1 MAQPYAWRLDR
12 ATGFADKPI
21 MGDPNS
27 KPQKLLV
34 SGTALAETGRLKEA
48 ASAFRQATKADPDC
62 AEAHFNLATV
72 LSEIGKS
79 SDAITAWGKVIALSP
94 DIVAAHRTFGE
105 TLLDYEVPKFEA
117 TSDLKNTGPLNRAIA
132 EYRLAINAIPVLRAC
147 HSNIGETYMNK
158 GKLSEADKA
167 FSDAAALPDNLEDA
181 FADVG
186 ATLNHPGNLKAA
198 TAINREA
205 MSMAPDYEGD
215 QISEESYLDTDLTF
229 TENEILLPDGFEV
242 MMEWERPIM
251 ERSAEMITIN
261 SGDVLNVGFGMAII
275 DTAIQQ
281 FDLNTHTIIEAHP
294 QVIVRAEEWAKDKKG
309 VQIVP
314 TRWQEAL
321 DKIGPFDGIYFDTL
335 MPPMIPFMRETP
347 KLLKPGGVFT
357 FFQMMIQFENIE
369 AMVET
374 GLSFALERMP
384 FEEVTENRYY
394 RLMEK
399 DDQGRFTAPLLIY
412 QK

>member
-1 MAQPYAWRLDR
+1 
-12 ATGFADKPI
+12 
-21 MGDPNS
+21 MGNPNS

-117 TSDLKNTGPLNRAIA
+117 TSDLQNTGPLNRAIS
-132 EYRLAINAIPVLRAC
+132 EYRLAIDAIPVLRAC

-158 GKLSEADKA
+158 GKLPEADKA
-167 FSDAAALPDNLEDA
+167 FADAAALPDNLEDA
-181 FADVG
+181 FANVG

-198 TAINREA
+198 IAINREA
-205 MSMAPDYEGD
+205 MSMAPDYDSDE
-215 QISEESYLDTDLTF
+215 ISEGSYLDTDLTF

-251 ERSAEMITIN
+251 ERSAEIITVN

-281 FDLNTHTIIEAHP
+281 FELNTHTIIEAHP
-294 QVIVRAEEWAKDKKG
+294 QVIARAKEWAKDKKS

-321 DKIGPFDGIYFDTL
+321 NEIGPFDGIYFDTL

-347 KLLKPGGVFT
+347 KLLKPGGIFT

-369 AMVET
+369 AMAET
-374 GLSFALERMP
+374 GLNFALERMP
-384 FEEVTENRYY
+384 FDKVTQNRYY

>member
-1 MAQPYAWRLDR
+1 MS
-12 ATGFADKPI
+12 
-21 MGDPNS
+21 DPNS

-94 DIVAAHRTFGE
+94 DIVTAHRTFGE

-132 EYRLAINAIPVLRAC
+132 EYRLAIDAIPVLRAC
-147 HSNIGETYMNK
+147 HSNIGETFMNK
-158 GKLSEADKA
+158 GKLLEADKA
-167 FSDAAALPDNLEDA
+167 FADAAALPDNLEDA

-198 TAINREA
+198 IAINREA
-205 MSMAPDYEGD
+205 MSMAPDYDSDE
-215 QISEESYLDTDLTF
+215 ISEESYLDTGLTF

-251 ERSAEMITIN
+251 ERSAEIITVN

-294 QVIVRAEEWAKDKKG
+294 QVIARAEEWAKDKKG

-369 AMVET
+369 AMAET

-384 FEEVTENRYY
+384 FEEVTQNRYY

>member
-1 MAQPYAWRLDR
+1 
-12 ATGFADKPI
+12 
-21 MGDPNS
+21 MGNPNS

-117 TSDLKNTGPLNRAIA
+117 TSDLQNTGPLNRAIS
-132 EYRLAINAIPVLRAC
+132 EYRLAIDAIPVLRAC

-158 GKLSEADKA
+158 GKLPEADKA
-167 FSDAAALPDNLEDA
+167 FADAAALPDNLEDA

-198 TAINREA
+198 IAINREA
-205 MSMAPDYEGD
+205 MSMAPDYDSDE
-215 QISEESYLDTDLTF
+215 ISEGSYLDTDLTF

-251 ERSAEMITIN
+251 ERSAEIITVN

-281 FDLNTHTIIEAHP
+281 FELNTHTIIEAHP
-294 QVIVRAEEWAKDKKG
+294 QVIARAKEWAKDKKS

-321 DKIGPFDGIYFDTL
+321 NEIGPFDGIYFDTL

-347 KLLKPGGVFT
+347 KLLKPGGIFT

-369 AMVET
+369 AMAET
-374 GLSFALERMP
+374 GLNFALERMP
-384 FEEVTENRYY
+384 FDKVTQNRYY

>member
-1 MAQPYAWRLDR
+1 MLA
-12 ATGFADKPI
+12 
-21 MGDPNS
+21 
-27 KPQKLLV
+27 

-48 ASAFRQATKADPDC
+48 ANAFRQATKADPDC

-117 TSDLKNTGPLNRAIA
+117 TSDLQNTGPLNRAIS
-132 EYRLAINAIPVLRAC
+132 EYRLAIDAIPVLRAC
-147 HSNIGETYMNK
+147 HSNIGETFMNK
-158 GKLSEADKA
+158 GKLLEADKA
-167 FSDAAALPDNLEDA
+167 FADAAALPDNLEDA

-198 TAINREA
+198 IAINREA
-205 MSMAPDYEGD
+205 MSMAPDYDSDE
-215 QISEESYLDTDLTF
+215 ISEESYLDTGLTF

-251 ERSAEMITIN
+251 ERSAEIITVN

-294 QVIVRAEEWAKDKKG
+294 QVIARAEEWAKDKKG

-321 DKIGPFDGIYFDTL
+321 NKIGPFDGIYFDTL

-347 KLLKPGGVFT
+347 KLLKPGGIFT

-369 AMVET
+369 AMAET
-374 GLSFALERMP
+374 GLNFALERMP
-384 FEEVTENRYY
+384 FDKVTQNRYY

>member
-1 MAQPYAWRLDR
+1 
-12 ATGFADKPI
+12 
-21 MGDPNS
+21 MGNPNS

-117 TSDLKNTGPLNRAIA
+117 TSDLQNTGPLNRAIS
-132 EYRLAINAIPVLRAC
+132 EYRLAIDAIPVLRAC

-158 GKLSEADKA
+158 GKLPEADKA
-167 FSDAAALPDNLEDA
+167 FADAAALPDNLEDA

-198 TAINREA
+198 IAINREA
-205 MSMAPDYEGD
+205 MSMAPDYDSDE
-215 QISEESYLDTDLTF
+215 ISECSYLDTDLTF

-251 ERSAEMITIN
+251 ERSAEIITVN

-281 FDLNTHTIIEAHP
+281 FELNTHTIIEAHP
-294 QVIVRAEEWAKDKKG
+294 QVIARAEEWAKDKKG

-321 DKIGPFDGIYFDTL
+321 NEIGPFDGIYFDTL

-347 KLLKPGGVFT
+347 KLLKPGGIFT

-369 AMVET
+369 AMAET
-374 GLSFALERMP
+374 GLNFALERMP
-384 FEEVTENRYY
+384 FDKVTQNRYY

>member
-1 MAQPYAWRLDR
+1 
-12 ATGFADKPI
+12 
-21 MGDPNS
+21 MGNPNS

-117 TSDLKNTGPLNRAIA
+117 TSDLQNTGPLNRAIS
-132 EYRLAINAIPVLRAC
+132 EYRLAIDAIPVLRAC
-147 HSNIGETYMNK
+147 HSNIGEIYLNK
-158 GKLSEADKA
+158 GKLPEADKA
-167 FSDAAALPDNLEDA
+167 FADAAALPDNLEDA
-181 FADVG
+181 FANVG

-198 TAINREA
+198 IAINREA
-205 MSMAPDYEGD
+205 MSMAPDYDSDE
-215 QISEESYLDTDLTF
+215 ISEGSYLDTDLTF

-251 ERSAEMITIN
+251 ERSAEIITVN

-281 FDLNTHTIIEAHP
+281 FDPNTHTIIEAHP
-294 QVIVRAEEWAKDKKG
+294 QVIARAEEWAKDKKG

-321 DKIGPFDGIYFDTL
+321 NEIGPFDGIYFDTL

-347 KLLKPGGVFT
+347 KLLKPGGIFT

-369 AMVET
+369 AMAET
-374 GLSFALERMP
+374 GLNFALERMP
-384 FEEVTENRYY
+384 FDKVTQNRYY

>member
-1 MAQPYAWRLDR
+1 
-12 ATGFADKPI
+12 
-21 MGDPNS
+21 MGNPNS

-117 TSDLKNTGPLNRAIA
+117 TSDLQNTGPLNRAIS
-132 EYRLAINAIPVLRAC
+132 EYRLAIDAIPVLRAC
-147 HSNIGETYMNK
+147 HSNIGEIYLNK
-158 GKLSEADKA
+158 GKLPEADKA
-167 FSDAAALPDNLEDA
+167 FADAAALPDNLEDA

-198 TAINREA
+198 IAINREA
-205 MSMAPDYEGD
+205 MSMAPDYDSDE
-215 QISEESYLDTDLTF
+215 ISEGSYLDTDLTF

-251 ERSAEMITIN
+251 ERSAEIITVN

-281 FDLNTHTIIEAHP
+281 FELNTHTIIEAHP
-294 QVIVRAEEWAKDKKG
+294 QVIARAKEWAKDKKD

-321 DKIGPFDGIYFDTL
+321 NKIGPFDGIYFDTL

-384 FEEVTENRYY
+384 FDKVTQNRYY

>member
-1 MAQPYAWRLDR
+1 MPPPYAWRLDR

-21 MGDPNS
+21 MGNPNS

-117 TSDLKNTGPLNRAIA
+117 TSDLQNTGPLNRAIS
-132 EYRLAINAIPVLRAC
+132 EYRLAIDAIPVLRAC

-158 GKLSEADKA
+158 GKLPEADKA
-167 FSDAAALPDNLEDA
+167 FADAAALPDNLEDA
-181 FADVG
+181 FANVG

-198 TAINREA
+198 IAINREA
-205 MSMAPDYEGD
+205 MSMAPDYDSDE
-215 QISEESYLDTDLTF
+215 ISEGSYLDTDLTF

-251 ERSAEMITIN
+251 ERSAEIITVN

-281 FDLNTHTIIEAHP
+281 FELNTHTIIEAHP
-294 QVIVRAEEWAKDKKG
+294 QVIARAKEWAKDKKS

-321 DKIGPFDGIYFDTL
+321 NEIGPFDGIYFDTL

-347 KLLKPGGVFT
+347 KLLKPGGIFT

-369 AMVET
+369 AMAET
-374 GLSFALERMP
+374 GLNFALERMP
-384 FEEVTENRYY
+384 FDKVTQNRYY

>member
-1 MAQPYAWRLDR
+1 
-12 ATGFADKPI
+12 

-132 EYRLAINAIPVLRAC
+132 EYRLAIDAIPVLRAC
-147 HSNIGETYMNK
+147 HSNIGETFMNK
-158 GKLSEADKA
+158 GKLLEADKA
-167 FSDAAALPDNLEDA
+167 FADAAALPDNLEDA

-198 TAINREA
+198 IAINREA
-205 MSMAPDYEGD
+205 MSMAPDYDSDE
-215 QISEESYLDTDLTF
+215 ISEGSYLDTDLTF

-251 ERSAEMITIN
+251 ERSAEIITVN

-294 QVIVRAEEWAKDKKG
+294 QVIARAEEWAKDKKG

-321 DKIGPFDGIYFDTL
+321 NKIGPFDGIYFDTL

-369 AMVET
+369 AMAET

-384 FEEVTENRYY
+384 FEEVTQNRYY

>member
-1 MAQPYAWRLDR
+1 MPPPYAWRLDR

-21 MGDPNS
+21 MGNPNS

-117 TSDLKNTGPLNRAIA
+117 TSDLQNTGPLNRAIS
-132 EYRLAINAIPVLRAC
+132 EYRLAIDAIPVLRAC

-158 GKLSEADKA
+158 GKLPEADKA
-167 FSDAAALPDNLEDA
+167 FADAAALPDNLEDA

-198 TAINREA
+198 IAINREA
-205 MSMAPDYEGD
+205 MSMAPDYDSDE
-215 QISEESYLDTDLTF
+215 ISEGSYLDTDLTF

-251 ERSAEMITIN
+251 ERSAEIITVN

-281 FDLNTHTIIEAHP
+281 FELNTHTIIEAHP
-294 QVIVRAEEWAKDKKG
+294 QVIARAEEWAKDKKG

-321 DKIGPFDGIYFDTL
+321 NEIGPFDGIYFDTL

-347 KLLKPGGVFT
+347 KLLKPGGIFT

-369 AMVET
+369 AMAET
-374 GLSFALERMP
+374 GLNFALERMP
-384 FEEVTENRYY
+384 FDKVTQNRYY